1 MSTSGYPET
10 PLVKKLYQLLLMVS
24 NLLGRQVEVKLHT
37 GQEAKLGMF
46 MLSTLT
52 AWKKN

>member
-1 MSTSGYPET
+1 
-10 PLVKKLYQLLLMVS
+10 MVS
-24 NLLGRQVEVKLHT
+24 NLLGRQMEVKLHT

-52 AWKKN
+52 AWEKKLIAKNASGYIWLQP